1 MNKIILVKDKIKE
14 DNIYYEIKD
23 KYKYDELIKLEI
35 KLSDFGESRFNKNTL
50 ANT

>member
-23 KYKYDELIKLEI
+23 NYKYDEWIKLEI
-35 KLSDFGESRFNKNTL
+35 KLSDFGASK
-50 ANT
+50 